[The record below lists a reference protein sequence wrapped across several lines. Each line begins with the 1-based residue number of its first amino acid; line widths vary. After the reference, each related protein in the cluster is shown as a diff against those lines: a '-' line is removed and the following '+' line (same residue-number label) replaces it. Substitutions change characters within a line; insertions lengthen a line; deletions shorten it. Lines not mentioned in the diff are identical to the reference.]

1 MMHSKRSG
9 VAILMSAFSLG
20 IVVVEQRD
28 RVEELED
35 RLTVDTQTLI
45 SNQI

>member
-1 MMHSKRSG
+1 MTHSTKSG

-35 RLTVDTQTLI
+35 RLTADTQTTI